1 MTRIITV
8 AMTEDQFKQ
17 LLEQNNAVLFG
28 QFSRH
33 FDKQI
38 GALRDELKADYNRIY
53 NAVDGIAKRLETD
66 EQERAAINEEQ
77 KRQNGWI
84 GQLAE
89 ATNTKLVPEQ

>member
-1 MTRIITV
+1 MKL
-8 AMTEDQFKQ
+8 AMTEDQFKR

-28 QFSRH
+28 QLSQY
-33 FDKQI
+33 FDRRFDS
-38 GALRDELKADYNRIY
+38 LRDELKSDSNRVY
-53 NAVDGIAKRLETD
+53 NAIDGVAKRLTTD

-84 GQLAE
+84 DQLAK